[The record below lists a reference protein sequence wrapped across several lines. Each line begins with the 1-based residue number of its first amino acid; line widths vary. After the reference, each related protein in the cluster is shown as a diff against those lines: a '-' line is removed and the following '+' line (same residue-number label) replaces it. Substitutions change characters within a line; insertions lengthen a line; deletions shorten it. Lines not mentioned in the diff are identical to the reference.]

1 MTRVLDLPLGTPRR
15 VRRAWRALHSFRCLR
30 ELRAAYGMQEDGA
43 LTDEA
48 RTALIRA
55 RQGGARGHRAR
66 HPAEGLQLV
75 KGGSDGSYCRPG
87 KRTLR
92 TVA

>member
-1 MTRVLDLPLGTPRR
+1 MTRVLDLPLGTPWR

-30 ELRAAYGMQEDGA
+30 ELRAAYGMQQDGA

-55 RQGGARGHRAR
+55 RDEVELAAIEHGIR
-66 HPAEGLQLV
+66 L
-75 KGGSDGSYCRPG
+75 KGYNW
-87 KRTLR
+87 
-92 TVA
+92 